1 MRLPSGRVVH
11 ETHQGVPPWLN
22 VNRKEGALPGLGSTA
37 NHLFVVGGNVWEVF
51 GLVEGLLG
59 PFEVGPQVPFDRSV
73 PC

>member
-11 ETHQGVPPWLN
+11 ETHQGVPPWFN

-37 NHLFVVGGNVWEVF
+37 NDLFVVRGNVRKVS
-51 GLVEGLLG
+51 GLLEGLLG
-59 PFEVGPQVPFDRSV
+59 LFEVGPQVPFDRSV